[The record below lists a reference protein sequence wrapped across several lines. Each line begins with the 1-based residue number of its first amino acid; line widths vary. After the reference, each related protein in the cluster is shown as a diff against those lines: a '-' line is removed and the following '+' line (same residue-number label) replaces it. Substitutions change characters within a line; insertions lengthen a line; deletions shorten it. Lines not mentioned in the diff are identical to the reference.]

1 MRFRKRI
8 RAFLLNRILGRENE
22 KGLLEDEGRSA
33 DRYLLFLHRFE
44 QCRLD
49 LRRRAIDL
57 VRKNDIGVDRPFL
70 DREAPGRL
78 IVDLRADDVRWQQIG
93 RKLNAAERSVDCFR
107 QCSHGQSLRESG
119 DSFQQHVSAG
129 KQTYQEALDHVILT
143 NDSSPYLLHNL
154 LNYRGISGYSGGC
167 VHVLLLS

>member
-1 MRFRKRI
+1 MQLEHEPIDLRFRKRI

-70 DREAPGRL
+70 DREAAGRL
-78 IVDLRADDVRWQQIG
+78 IVDLRADDVCWKQIG
-93 RKLNAAERSVDCFR
+93 SKLNAAERSVDCLGQRSNGQSFR
-107 QCSHGQSLRESG
+107 QTG
-119 DSFQQHVSAG
+119 DSFEQYVSTG
-129 KQTYQEALDHVILT
+129 
-143 NDSSPYLLHNL
+143 
-154 LNYRGISGYSGGC
+154 
-167 VHVLLLS
+167 